1 MSSTDS
7 LSGMSETDKQS
18 NSQKQLNP
26 SPVQRY
32 VARIIRAVVICTLGF
47 GGGAGMF
54 VFIGFVIFTG
64 SPNAFEIGWK
74 AGLIIG
80 LLFSAMIVAVMLP
93 MDLSAHLFLAQGSYE
108 EIWELE
114 QTRSLETEG
123 SNREV
128 LAACRQALLLVP
140 YISNVS
146 DDTEHLITRAAT
158 GKSWRSA
165 GEDIEV
171 EINPISATSWRLTCT
186 SRSKGKN
193 VLFDY
198 GKNFENVETWQRH
211 FLRLMK
217 GENVKPYA

>member
-1 MSSTDS
+1 
-7 LSGMSETDKQS
+7 MSETTNQKSLKQ
-18 NSQKQLNP
+18 NP
-26 SPVQRY
+26 SPIQRY
-32 VARIIRAVVICTLGF
+32 SARIVRAVLVCTLGV
-47 GGGAGMF
+47 GGGAGMMI
-54 VFIGFVIFTG
+54 FIGFLIFTG
-64 SPNAFEIGWK
+64 SPHAFEIGWK

-93 MDLSAHLFLAQGSYE
+93 MDLTAHLFLSKGNYN

-114 QTRSLETEG
+114 QTRELVAEG
-123 SNREV
+123 TNREIV
-128 LAACRQALLLVP
+128 AACRQALLVVP
-140 YISNVS
+140 YVSNVS

-171 EINPISATSWRLTCT
+171 EINPVSATSWSLKCT

-211 FLRLMK
+211 FLGVLS
-217 GENVKPYA
+217 GENAKPYV

>member
-1 MSSTDS
+1 
-7 LSGMSETDKQS
+7 MSETT
-18 NSQKQLNP
+18 NQKDQKSNP

-32 VARIIRAVVICTLGF
+32 LARIVRAVLVCTLGF

-54 VFIGFVIFTG
+54 VFIGFLIFTG
-64 SPNAFEIGWK
+64 NAHAFDIGWK

-80 LLFSAMIVAVMLP
+80 LLFSAIILAIMLP
-93 MDLSAHLFLAQGSYE
+93 MDLSAHLFLSKGNYK

-114 QTRSLETEG
+114 QTRELVAAGT
-123 SNREV
+123 NREV
-128 LAACRQALLLVP
+128 TSACRQALLVVP
-140 YISNVS
+140 YVSNVS

-171 EINPISATSWRLTCT
+171 EINPVSATSWNLRCT

-211 FLRLMK
+211 FLSLLA
-217 GENVKPYA
+217 GEKPPI

>member
-1 MSSTDS
+1 
-7 LSGMSETDKQS
+7 MSETT
-18 NSQKQLNP
+18 NQKDLKPNP
-26 SPVQRY
+26 SPIQRY
-32 VARIIRAVVICTLGF
+32 LARILRAVLVCTLGF

-54 VFIGFVIFTG
+54 VFIGSLIFTG
-64 SPNAFEIGWK
+64 NPHAFEFGWK

-80 LLFSAMIVAVMLP
+80 LLASAMIVAVMLP
-93 MDLSAHLFLAQGSYE
+93 MDLSAQLFLSKGNYK

-114 QTRSLETEG
+114 QTRELVAAGT
-123 SNREV
+123 NREV
-128 LAACRQALLLVP
+128 TAACRQALLVVP
-140 YISNVS
+140 YVSNVS

-171 EINPISATSWRLTCT
+171 EINPVSATSWNLRCT

-211 FLRLMK
+211 FLSLLA
-217 GENVKPYA
+217 GEKPQQ